1 MAETLRLANA
11 GQVREAVAWA
21 LAAKE
26 PLEIVGGGSKPGL
39 GRPVS
44 ARHRLDVGHLAAID
58 SYEPEELVLTAGAGA
73 RLRDIRELLAERDQ
87 ELAFEP
93 PDLAPLLGGAPDSAT
108 IGGVLACNLSG
119 PRRIKA
125 GAARDHFLG
134 VKGVSGRG
142 EAFKSGG
149 RVVKNVTGYDMAKLL
164 AGSHGTLAVL
174 TEVSVRVLPAAE
186 MVHTLLLLGL
196 DDGAAVAALG
206 RAART
211 PFEPSGLAHLPAA
224 MAAQSLVADVAT
236 HTAAVTAI
244 RIEGPRQSV
253 ADRAQSLAREFGDLP
268 SASLDREASRAL
280 WAEIRDVA
288 AFAAWPDRVVWR
300 LSVPPAAGAET
311 VARITADLGCTALYD
326 WAGGLIWLALDAG
339 IEAGAETVRAGLGG
353 LGGHALLV
361 RARADVRRRVPVF
374 QPQAPALAA
383 LSARIKD
390 GFDPQRI
397 LNPGRMYE
405 GV

>member
-1 MAETLRLANA
+1 MAETLSLANA
-11 GQVREAVAWA
+11 EQVRQAVAWA
-21 LAAKE
+21 LAAGE

-44 ARHRLDVGHLAAID
+44 ARHRLDLGHLATIV

-73 RLRDIRELLAERDQ
+73 RLGDIRDALAARDQ

-93 PDLAPLLGGAPDSAT
+93 PDLGPLLGGPPDAAT
-108 IGGVLACNLSG
+108 IGGILACNLSG

-125 GAARDHFLG
+125 GAARDHFIG

-149 RVVKNVTGYDMAKLL
+149 RVVKNVTGYDMSKLL

-186 MVHTLLLLGL
+186 ATQTLLLLGL
-196 DDGAAVAALG
+196 DDSAAVAALG

-211 PFEPSGLAHLPAA
+211 PFEASGLAHLPAA
-224 MAAQSLVADVAT
+224 VAALSSVPEVAG
-236 HTAAVTAI
+236 HGGAVTAI
-244 RIEGPRQSV
+244 RIEGPRASV
-253 ADRAQSLAREFGDLP
+253 ADRAQSLAREFSDLP
-268 SASLDREASRAL
+268 SASLEGEASRAL
-280 WAEIRDVA
+280 WAEVRDVA
-288 AFAAWPDRVVWR
+288 PFAAWPDRVVWR
-300 LSVPPAAGAET
+300 LSVPPATGAET
-311 VARITADLGCTALYD
+311 VARIKAQVGCTALYD
-326 WAGGLIWLALDAG
+326 WAGGLIWLALDRG
-339 IEAGAETVRAGLGG
+339 IEAAAESVRAGLGAP
-353 LGGHALLV
+353 GGHALLV

-390 GFDPQRI
+390 GFDPKRI